1 MLLGGA
7 NTKNISKKI
16 GFCYFENYQ
25 LVLVRLLFAIY
36 YPRDKLKWRG
46 EALIGGAFNS
56 HALDS
61 FE

>member
-7 NTKNISKKI
+7 NTKNIRKKI

-25 LVLVRLLFAIY
+25 HVLVRLLFAIY

-46 EALIGGAFNS
+46 KALIK
-56 HALDS
+56 LV
-61 FE
+61 EP

>member
-7 NTKNISKKI
+7 NTKNIKKI

-25 LVLVRLLFAIY
+25 HVLVRLLFAID

-46 EALIGGAFNS
+46 KALIK
-56 HALDS
+56 LV
-61 FE
+61 EPLIPTP